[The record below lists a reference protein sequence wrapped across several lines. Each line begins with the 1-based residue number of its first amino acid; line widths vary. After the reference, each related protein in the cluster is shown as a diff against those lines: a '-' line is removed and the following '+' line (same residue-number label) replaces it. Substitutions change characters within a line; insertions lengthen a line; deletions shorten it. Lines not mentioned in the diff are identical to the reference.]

1 DEFSVAIDS
10 VEKKV
15 DGIEVGGTNLLPK
28 FTDPRWQ
35 GIDPKFIKDDYTMEF
50 PAGRSPVLRFD
61 LELKPNTSY
70 TYTHNTDY
78 MRWYMNKLL
87 DDGSTQLWKFNSNG
101 GSEIVTFETDD
112 HTEYQLSINT
122 WSQNVSLDRKLWN
135 LKLEKG
141 NIATDWSPA
150 PEDVDNAINNLTQE

>member
-1 DEFSVAIDS
+1 
-10 VEKKV
+10 
-15 DGIEVGGTNLLPK
+15 
-28 FTDPRWQ
+28 
-35 GIDPKFIKDDYTMEF
+35 
-50 PAGRSPVLRFD
+50 
-61 LELKPNTSY
+61 ELNPNTNY

-150 PEDVDNAINNLTQE
+150 PEDYEIQLKQTNKNLKDVSNTLSNFKSEVNTTFKDGIIEEAEAKSIKTLKAQLSKEKKDIDQKYETIYGNLK